1 MKRKIGCLHAH
12 YSNIEYI
19 QKAIASNDL
28 ELVHF
33 VDPGLMSRIASD
45 ETFDLTKAQNKVN
58 EQIEWIAST
67 KVDAILVTCTNY
79 IALLDDEQLKTSV
92 PIIKIDEP
100 FFHYVCSITEPQVLL
115 FTNPATVEGTMKRL
129 NEFATTHAKPI
140 NIDVQIIENTFE
152 LIMQGKKEQYVNEL
166 SNYIKGLLISNQ
178 NKIVSV
184 AQLSMVETA
193 EKIECEMGDVK
204 IGNPL
209 KTLVTHI
216 ESSLQGLFS

>member
-1 MKRKIGCLHAH
+1 MR
-12 YSNIEYI
+12 
-19 QKAIASNDL
+19 
-28 ELVHF
+28 
-33 VDPGLMSRIASD
+33 
-45 ETFDLTKAQNKVN
+45 
-58 EQIEWIAST
+58 
-67 KVDAILVTCTNY
+67 
-79 IALLDDEQLKTSV
+79 
-92 PIIKIDEP
+92 
-100 FFHYVCSITEPQVLL
+100 
-115 FTNPATVEGTMKRL
+115 RL

-193 EKIECEMGDVK
+193 EKIECEMDVK

>member
-1 MKRKIGCLHAH
+1 MKKKFGCLHAH

-19 QKAIASNDL
+19 QNAFASNDR
-28 ELVHF
+28 EFVHF

-45 ETFDLTKAQNKVN
+45 DTFSLTKAQNKVN

-67 KVDAILVTCTNY
+67 NVDAILITCTNY
-79 IALLDDEQLKTSV
+79 IALLNEEEVHTSV

-100 FFHYVCSITEPQVLL
+100 FFQFICRLTEPQVLL

-129 NEFATTHAKPI
+129 NEFAVSNGKS
-140 NIDVQIIENTFE
+140 IDIEIKVIENTFE
-152 LIMQGKKEQYVNEL
+152 LIMQGKKEQYVHEV
-166 SNYIKGLLISNQ
+166 SNYIRALLVSDP

-193 EKIECEMGDVK
+193 EKVEHEMDVQ

-209 KTLVTHI
+209 KTLVTSL
-216 ESSLQGLFS
+216 ESL

>member
-12 YSNIEYI
+12 YTNIEYI
-19 QKAIASNDL
+19 QNAIASNDV

-33 VDPGLMSRIASD
+33 VDPGLMNRIASD
-45 ETFDLTKAQNKVN
+45 ESFDVSKAKAKVN
-58 EQIEWIAST
+58 EQIEWIANT
-67 KVDAILVTCTNY
+67 KVDAILITCTNY
-79 IALLDDEQLKTSV
+79 IAILDEEQLKTLV

-100 FFHYVCSITEPQVLL
+100 FFHQICSITEPQVLL
-115 FTNPATVEGTMKRL
+115 FTNPATVEGTMRRL
-129 NEFATTHAKPI
+129 NEFAIMHKQTI
-140 NIDVQIIENTFE
+140 NIELQVAPNTFE

-166 SNYIKGLLISNQ
+166 TNYMKNLLVTHP

-193 EKIECEMGDVK
+193 EKVEREMNVE

-209 KTLVTHI
+209 RTLVSYFELI
-216 ESSLQGLFS
+216 KKE

>member
-19 QKAIASNDL
+19 QKALSSNDV

-33 VDPGLMSRIASD
+33 VDPGLMNRIASD
-45 ETFDLTKAQNKVN
+45 ESFDVSKAQAKVN
-58 EQIEWIAST
+58 EQIEWIANT
-67 KVDAILVTCTNY
+67 KVDAILITCTNY
-79 IALLDDEQLKTSV
+79 IAILDEEQLKTSI

-100 FFHYVCSITEPQVLL
+100 FFQHVCSVTEPQVLL
-115 FTNPATVEGTMKRL
+115 FTNPATVEGTMRRL
-129 NEFATTHAKPI
+129 YDFAATHEKVI
-140 NIDVQIIENTFE
+140 NIEVQVVENTFE

-166 SNYIKGLLISNQ
+166 SNYMKSLLASDPY
-178 NKIVSV
+178 KIVSV

-193 EKIECEMGDVK
+193 EKVEREMNVE

-209 KTLVTHI
+209 RTLVSYFELI
-216 ESSLQGLFS
+216 KME